1 MVQAAVF
8 DAVNGIERRYT
19 HIRVEPAAPRGA
31 SQRAAAVQAAYGVL
45 VKLYPGQKTALDAHL
60 ASSLAAVANDAAVE
74 NSQSI
79 ARGIEWGQT
88 VASAVWAFDDHF
100 NNPPPTIV
108 DGTNPGEWRRTA
120 PGQIPAGA
128 QFPYMIPWS
137 IVSPSQFRPGG
148 PPALGSARYA
158 ADFAETKLWGSNVI
172 GPPRTDDQTLY
183 SRFWNASTA
192 SYYWDTI
199 AVSLSDER
207 HLTLSENARLLALLN
222 IAMADAIIACWEAKY
237 HYFFWRPVTAIR
249 LDGIPADA
257 TWTPLLVTPAHPEYP
272 SGHSS
277 ASGAAGAV
285 LADYFG
291 EQTSFTIGS
300 DVFVPP
306 TTRSFTSFSA
316 ALDEIKN
323 ARIYAGIH
331 FRSACDDAQAT
342 GISVANWVL
351 GHSLLPVN
359 GNHNGQIQH

>member
-1 MVQAAVF
+1 M
-8 DAVNGIERRYT
+8 
-19 HIRVEPAAPRGA
+19 
-31 SQRAAAVQAAYGVL
+31 
-45 VKLYPGQKTALDAHL
+45 
-60 ASSLAAVANDAAVE
+60 
-74 NSQSI
+74 
-79 ARGIEWGQT
+79 
-88 VASAVWAFDDHF
+88 
-100 NNPPPTIV
+100 
-108 DGTNPGEWRRTA
+108 
-120 PGQIPAGA
+120 
-128 QFPYMIPWS
+128 
-137 IVSPSQFRPGG
+137 SPNQFRPAG

-158 ADFAETKLWGSNVI
+158 TDFAETKSMGSNVI

-192 SYYWDTI
+192 SYYWDNI
-199 AVSLSDER
+199 AISLSDER

-222 IAMADAIIACWEAKY
+222 VAMADAIIACWEAKY

-257 TWTPLLVTPAHPEYP
+257 TWTPLLITPAHPEYP

-277 ASGAAGAV
+277 ASGAAGTV

-300 DVFVPP
+300 DVMVG

-342 GISVANWVL
+342 GAAVANWVL

-359 GNHNGQIQH
+359 GNHNGQIEH